1 MIRTDAARTIDARD
15 SREALAV
22 LLFLFALVVLH
33 TVLRR
38 RIDWIDWSLL
48 VATACHTALNFVPG
62 FAWRRQAQITRVAAL
77 ASAFYF
83 LVVSFLR
90 AP

>member
-1 MIRTDAARTIDARD
+1 MRTNSAQVIDARD
-15 SREALAV
+15 SREAFAIF
-22 LLFLFALVVLH
+22 LFLLALVVAH

-48 VATACHTALNFVPG
+48 AATACHTALNFVPG
-62 FAWRRQAQITRVAAL
+62 FAWRRQAQIIRVAAL

-83 LVVSFLR
+83 LAVSFLR
-90 AP
+90 GP